1 MFSFVVFDP
10 AGGAARSLALRG
22 AHLFGPDDLPLQG
35 EISFAGG
42 LIRCTKVSPDAAGL
56 SLQYEIPTSGTGASD
71 CGPPGGPPSHLVTL
85 KTCLLPSR
93 QEPYL
98 LSLEL
103 ARLRIMLF
111 LNKLEEWGLFDLP
124 ADHPVIQRFEE
135 ARHCF
140 TAALVAQRSG
150 QESQNFGGFSF
161 EADQKA
167 RRALWLAF
175 EAGEE
180 LTLLNG
186 SRQVVDRAGGKIYTD
201 ASHHFT
207 VATGEKP
214 APGAPV
220 LVPGAGHTTLPGS
233 ALVGCAVSPGAFGEP
248 LQKAV
253 QGMCDFVTMPMRWI
267 DMEPGEGQYSFG
279 GTDKW
284 IEWSVRTAK
293 LPVHAGPLVDFRPTC
308 TPEWLYIWE
317 NDYETLRELV
327 VEHMQNVVTRYRRT
341 VTRWTV
347 CSGLHLNQHFKL
359 KFEQIMDLT
368 RICVAVVRKL
378 HPTGKVQVEIAQ
390 PFGEYHARNQKTLPP
405 LLYAEALNQA
415 GIPIDAFGLRL
426 QFGQFEPGQA
436 WRDMMTLSALLDRY
450 GAFEKPLA
458 ITACGVP
465 SSRVEPRVVK
475 ERVESPLDED
485 QAPTP
490 LIPDDPD
497 RLEPGHSALG
507 YSELSQAQWM
517 ERLFTIAMGKPFVH
531 SVCWQDLVSSPA
543 GHAPEMPHG
552 GLMTPQ
558 GVLKPVGKRLGELRQ
573 LVKEHKSPITLH
585 GV

>member
-10 AGGAARSLALRG
+10 AGGPARSFELRG
-22 AHLFGPDDLPLQG
+22 AHLFGPDDMPLQG
-35 EISFAGG
+35 QISFQDGTV
-42 LIRCTKVSPDAAGL
+42 RCTKASPDAAGL
-56 SLQYEIPTSGTGASD
+56 AIQYEVPSSTGA
-71 CGPPGGPPSHLVTL
+71 GVNVVTL
-85 KTCLLPSR
+85 RTCLLPSR

-111 LNKLEEWGLFDLP
+111 LNKLEEWALFDLP
-124 ADHPVIQRFEE
+124 SDHPVIQRFEQ
-135 ARHCF
+135 ARLRF
-140 TAALVAQRSG
+140 TAALVAQRSADD
-150 QESQNFGGFSF
+150 SQNFGGYSA
-161 EADQKA
+161 EADRQA
-167 RRALWLAF
+167 RSALTLAY

-180 LTLLNG
+180 LTLLNAG
-186 SRQVVDRAGGKIYTD
+186 RQVVDRATGKTYAD
-201 ASHHFT
+201 SSRHYA

-214 APGAPV
+214 PVGAPV

-233 ALVGCAVSPGAFGEP
+233 ALVGCAINPGVFAEP

-253 QGMCDFVTMPMRWI
+253 IGSCDFVTMPMRWI
-267 DMEPGEGQYSFG
+267 DMEPGEGQYSFA

-284 IEWSVRTAK
+284 IEWAVRTAK

-347 CSGLHLNQHFKL
+347 CSGLHVNQHFKL

-378 HPTGKVQVEIAQ
+378 HPAGKVQVEIAQ
-390 PFGEYHARNQKTLPP
+390 PFGEYHSGNPKTLPP

-415 GIPIDAFGLRL
+415 GIPIDSYGLRL
-426 QFGQFEPGQA
+426 QLGQFEAGQSC
-436 WRDMMTLSALLDRY
+436 RDMMTLSALLDRY
-450 GAFEKPLA
+450 GVFEKPIA

-465 SSRVEPRVVK
+465 SATLEPRVVK
-475 ERVESPLDED
+475 ERPESSLDEETP
-485 QAPTP
+485 APV
-490 LIPDDPD
+490 IPDDPM
-497 RLEPGHSALG
+497 RLAPGHW
-507 YSELSQAQWM
+507 SEGFSDQAQAAW
-517 ERLFTIAMGKPFVH
+517 LTKFYAIAMGKPFVQ
-531 SVCWQDLVSSPA
+531 SVCWQDLMDYPPA
-543 GHAPEMPHG
+543 TAPEMAHG
-552 GLMTPQ
+552 GLVNAQ
-558 GVLKPVGKRLGELRQ
+558 GVLKPAGKRLAEVRQ
-573 LVKEHKSPITLH
+573 LVKEHKSPLSLL
-585 GV
+585 GS